1 LGIDSSDRARNRQS
15 TIGNSVRGFPLSQA
29 SSTDPADIA
38 VSREQRELRMRWV
51 DGHESVYPFDL
62 LRRECP
68 CALCNDQRSKR
79 AAGGGL
85 SLTVL
90 SGPVLQAGE
99 VQATSVTPVG
109 RYAINFVW
117 SDGHDSGIYAFEF
130 LRGLCPCPVCR
141 AAGK

>member
-1 LGIDSSDRARNRQS
+1 VSQ
-15 TIGNSVRGFPLSQA
+15 TI
-29 SSTDPADIA
+29 STDPADISA
-38 VSREQRELRMRWV
+38 SPTQRELRIRWG
-51 DGHESVYPFDL
+51 DGHESVYSFDL

-79 AAGGGL
+79 AVGRGL

-117 SDGHDSGIYAFEF
+117 SDGHDSGIYAFEY
-130 LRGLCPCPVCR
+130 LRGLCPCPACR
-141 AAGK
+141 AADNGQVIS